1 MRSLLRLALP
11 LTLWLASFSAIYGLG
26 GLLCSSRW
34 SPVADDT
41 TRLTLL
47 ALAAMAAVVLQAG
60 LVLALRSP
68 RWQDP
73 DTALRRASLVLAVA
87 ALVSTIWT
95 LLPPLLTTHSC
106 GAGEQAQLLPEVR

>member
-11 LTLWLASFSAIYGLG
+11 LTLWLACFSAVYGLA

-73 DTALRRASLVLAVA
+73 DTTLRRASLVLAVA

-106 GAGEQAQLLPEVR
+106 DTGEQAHLPEIR